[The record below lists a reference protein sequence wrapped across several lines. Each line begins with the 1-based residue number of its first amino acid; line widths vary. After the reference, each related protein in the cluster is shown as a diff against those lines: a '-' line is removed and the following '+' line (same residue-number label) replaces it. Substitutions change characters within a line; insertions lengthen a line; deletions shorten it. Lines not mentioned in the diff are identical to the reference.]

1 MILASAALCAAGQA
15 ASISVRVTVLDEA
28 YLLMGFEPDP
38 SNPGEFVSRWGSRNF
53 DVNGDGV
60 DDIGFAHSPQDAVDV
75 MMNNG
80 TELLQAKPGGP
91 GALGGVAA
99 RLDEGTFISSTLEA
113 PLFEFFARSPT
124 GGYDP
129 ATGNWAEG
137 FPGPELEP
145 FFSIP
150 LPFDS
155 NLYGTGL
162 RGPQL
167 WGFGAEGY
175 LGFRTLEDDGW
186 HYGWLKIERRDL
198 DYGGGGYVVAHAWE
212 TEPDTPILARLT
224 VPEPTTFL
232 LVLMSSIAAAR
243 IRKRTSS

>member
-1 MILASAALCAAGQA
+1 M
-15 ASISVRVTVLDEA
+15 SIRITTLDEP
-28 YLLMGFEPDP
+28 YLLQGLEQDR
-38 SNPGEFVSRWGSRNF
+38 SIPGEFVSRWGSRNF
-53 DVNGDGV
+53 DVNGDGR

-75 MMNNG
+75 MMNSG

-99 RLDEGTFISSTLEA
+99 RLDEGTLVSSLLEA

-129 ATGNWAEG
+129 LTGNWAEG

-145 FFSIP
+145 YFNIP

-162 RGPQL
+162 RGEQL

-198 DYGGGGYVVAHAWE
+198 EYGGGGYLVAYAWE
-212 TEPDTPILARLT
+212 TEPDKPIRANLP
-224 VPEPTTFL
+224 VPEPTTPV
-232 LVLMSSIAAAR
+232 LVLLSIATALQVRHRGCNSVSSR
-243 IRKRTSS
+243 IPASH